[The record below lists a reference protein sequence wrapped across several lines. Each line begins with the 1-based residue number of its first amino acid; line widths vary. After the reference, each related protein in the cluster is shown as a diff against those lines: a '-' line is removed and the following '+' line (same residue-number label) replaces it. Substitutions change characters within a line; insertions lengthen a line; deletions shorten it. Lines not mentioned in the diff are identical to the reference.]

1 MWRAYGRLLST
12 YPVRT
17 QMATTAV
24 IWCAGDIAAQ
34 RLERARKP
42 PSSSGGRGVRAAVA
56 PPAQDWGRTRLQTV
70 YSALVWAPMAHY
82 WYEALDR
89 LVLRVAKAGTRRF
102 VGAKLA
108 LEMAAL
114 HPVSLLAFFVCVGVG
129 GGDSASE
136 VRAQLRR
143 DFLPSLGLEWLMW

>member
-1 MWRAYGRLLST
+1 
-12 YPVRT
+12 
-17 QMATTAV
+17 
-24 IWCAGDIAAQ
+24 
-34 RLERARKP
+34 
-42 PSSSGGRGVRAAVA
+42 
-56 PPAQDWGRTRLQTV
+56 
-70 YSALVWAPMAHY
+70 MAHY

-102 VGAKLA
+102 VGTKLA